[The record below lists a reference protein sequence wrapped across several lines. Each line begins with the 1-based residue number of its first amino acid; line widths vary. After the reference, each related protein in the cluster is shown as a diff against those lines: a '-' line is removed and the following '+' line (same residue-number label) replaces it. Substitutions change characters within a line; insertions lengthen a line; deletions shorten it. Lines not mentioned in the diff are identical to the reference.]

1 MHACRLGRRERPH
14 LVFDDDLRPV
24 ALTTAVTVRK
34 TVALNWQRRPAQ
46 LTKTPRARSFLWQMP
61 PTKRVGH
68 PKQLDRWPDASFTF
82 MQAIRR

>member
-1 MHACRLGRRERPH
+1 
-14 LVFDDDLRPV
+14 
-24 ALTTAVTVRK
+24 
-34 TVALNWQRRPAQ
+34 
-46 LTKTPRARSFLWQMP
+46 MP